1 MSLDEDDDDGVVL
14 SAPFSGGLPIPTA
27 VLLDVVLAGVA
38 AGSARDDVVR
48 EGVAGTLFE
57 ESLKGV
63 AATAAA
69 PRLREAADGVA
80 LELPLSVERTS
91 IVARLLGRPGVDRT
105 PEPDSDELSAL
116 ARLSPAL
123 VVALLP
129 LDTFSSREGGL
140 GLVVSALLAGGLVRT
155 EEEEEEKGLDE
166 VEVEVVVERGGEVGG
181 EKADGA
187 ASLVREVEEE
197 VEEEEEVVFGGAFDE
212 VGCLVGTREEDPACG
227 N

>member
-1 MSLDEDDDDGVVL
+1 
-14 SAPFSGGLPIPTA
+14 
-27 VLLDVVLAGVA
+27 
-38 AGSARDDVVR
+38 
-48 EGVAGTLFE
+48 
-57 ESLKGV
+57 
-63 AATAAA
+63 
-69 PRLREAADGVA
+69 
-80 LELPLSVERTS
+80 
-91 IVARLLGRPGVDRT
+91 
-105 PEPDSDELSAL
+105 
-116 ARLSPAL
+116 
-123 VVALLP
+123 